1 MAITSVKVTV
11 AGQEYT
17 LNWDAESQSYK
28 TSVTAPSQSS
38 GSNNSGQGPGIGTEA
53 QGKGYYPMVFEVRD
67 DAGNVT
73 TVNELTPTLG
83 EKCKLKVLEK
93 TAPSVSITSPT
104 NGAYIIN
111 SSIPINFTASDSGS
125 GIKPDSAM
133 VKIDDG
139 DEQPV
144 TMTGSG
150 VTYNGTYTPDTPF
163 TDGEHTVEVYC
174 YDYDG
179 NKSNVATTT
188 FTVDTIAPTLDITS
202 PADNLITNQ
211 TQIVVSGTTNDV
223 TSSPV
228 TVTIKLNSV
237 DQGAVDVSG
246 GSFTK
251 TITGVEGEN
260 TIEITATDK
269 AGKTT
274 TITRTVTINT
284 TAPEISEIIV
294 EPNPASAGG
303 GYTISVKIADQ

>member
-38 GSNNSGQGPGIGTEA
+38 GSNNSGQGPGIGAEA
-53 QGKGYYPMVFEVRD
+53 QGKGYYPMEFEVRD

-83 EKCKLKVLEK
+83 DKCKLKVLEK
-93 TAPSVSITSPT
+93 TAPVVTITGPT
-104 NGAYIIN
+104 AGAYLTN
-111 SSIPINFTASDSGS
+111 SATPIKFTATDSGS
-125 GIKPDSAM
+125 GIKPNSAM

-139 DEQPV
+139 AEQPV
-144 TMTGSG
+144 VMTGSG
-150 VTYNGTYTPDTPF
+150 TTYNGTLTPDPAF

-179 NKSNVATTT
+179 NKSNVATVT

-211 TQIVVSGTTNDV
+211 TDIVVSGTTNDV

-228 TVTIKLNSV
+228 TVTIKLNGV
-237 DQGAVDVSG
+237 DQGAVNVSG

-251 TITGVEGEN
+251 TITGVEGVN

-274 TITRTVTINT
+274 VVTRTVTINT
-284 TAPEISEIIV
+284 TAPEISEIV
-294 EPNPASAGG
+294 VTPNPASAGG
-303 GYTISVKIADQ
+303 GYTITVKITDS